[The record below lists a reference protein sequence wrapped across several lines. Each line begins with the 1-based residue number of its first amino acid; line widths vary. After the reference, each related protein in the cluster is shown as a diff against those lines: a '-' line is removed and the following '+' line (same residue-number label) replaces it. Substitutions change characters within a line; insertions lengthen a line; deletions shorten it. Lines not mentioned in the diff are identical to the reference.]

1 MKERT
6 IGGTP
11 VGEVGLG
18 CMGMSQSYGPADDE
32 ESQRVFDRAYELG
45 CNFWDTA
52 DVYGKGRNELLVA
65 KALKRHRL
73 NVVLATKV
81 GHVYDRSLTS
91 HQDQVQA
98 NAPWIVDGTPEYIH
112 KCIDQSLKRL
122 QVDYINLYYLH
133 RVDPLTP
140 IEDTIGAMADLVKQG
155 KVIHLGLSEAS
166 AETIRR
172 AAKVHPITA
181 LQSEYSL
188 WTRHVEQEILPTCRE
203 LGITFVPYS
212 PLGRGFLTGTVRS
225 TEELSDDDF
234 RRRVPRFSGENFRKN
249 LEILPVIQRVADRHN
264 ATLAQVALA
273 WVLAQ
278 DLNMVPIPG
287 TKRLAYLEENIA
299 AADIQLTAEDFKELD
314 GIQVYGERY
323 PEVSQAFV
331 QK

>member
-1 MKERT
+1 
-6 IGGTP
+6 
-11 VGEVGLG
+11 
-18 CMGMSQSYGPADDE
+18 
-32 ESQRVFDRAYELG
+32 
-45 CNFWDTA
+45 
-52 DVYGKGRNELLVA
+52 
-65 KALKRHRL
+65 
-73 NVVLATKV
+73 
-81 GHVYDRSLTS
+81 
-91 HQDQVQA
+91 
-98 NAPWIVDGTPEYIH
+98 
-112 KCIDQSLKRL
+112 
-122 QVDYINLYYLH
+122 LH

-172 AAKVHPITA
+172 AAKVHAITA